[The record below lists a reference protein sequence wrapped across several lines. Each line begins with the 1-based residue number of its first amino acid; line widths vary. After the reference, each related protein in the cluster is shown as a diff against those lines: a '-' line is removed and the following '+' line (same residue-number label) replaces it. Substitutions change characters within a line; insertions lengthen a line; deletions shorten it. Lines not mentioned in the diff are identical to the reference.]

1 MIGRDVILAN
11 DYMKQQIIFFDC
23 YQTLLDI
30 RLDKENQKSDEQ
42 RGWEEFVNLIAKNHG
57 IKIGAGDFMNL
68 LEKRKADFY
77 SNKNKTIQ
85 HHNLLALI
93 SEVLEKD
100 LKSKLSEEK
109 ISDLIYKYRKIS
121 RGYVKLYPK
130 VAETLARLSEKYTL
144 SIASYTQSSFTR
156 PELKELD
163 IEKYFSFFIFSSDI
177 GFRKESPEFY
187 KKCLQVVGKNPVDC
201 VMVGDNYREDVSVP
215 SQLGI
220 NTVWIKN
227 PDTHSKHSDL
237 PATEANG
244 VINLQE
250 FDRLPEV
257 IDGIFKK

>member
-1 MIGRDVILAN
+1 MQTKN
-11 DYMKQQIIFFDC
+11 DKVIFFDC

-30 RLDKENQKSDEQ
+30 RLDKENQKIDEQ
-42 RGWEEFVNLIAKNHG
+42 RGWEEFVNLLAKNHA
-57 IKIGAGDFMNL
+57 IKISASDFVTL

-77 SNKNKTIQ
+77 SDKDKTTY
-85 HHNLLALI
+85 HHNLRVLI

-100 LKSKLSEEK
+100 LKNKLSEDEV
-109 ISDLIYKYRKIS
+109 SFLIYEYRKIS
-121 RGYVKLYPK
+121 RGYAKLYPK
-130 VAETLARLSEKYTL
+130 VAETLAKLSEKYIL
-144 SIASYTQSSFTR
+144 SIASYTQGSFTQ
-156 PELKELD
+156 PELKELG
-163 IEKYFSFFIFSSDI
+163 IEKYFSYFVFSSDI

-187 KKCLQVVGKNPVDC
+187 KKCLKVVGKNSTDC
-201 VMVGDNYREDVSVP
+201 VMIGDNYREDVSVP

-237 PATEANG
+237 PTTEAKG
-244 VINLQE
+244 VIDLQE